1 MTCKGCE
8 GFVEAFFPVVMT
20 FCPPMYMGYSRPSS
34 PATFFSAS
42 SIRLRFSGREKSIN
56 GSFTNSET
64 IGFVSAVAMLV
75 LLMSGQVSI
84 LLRGLRGRQGEPNE
98 AAVSLAANLG
108 GREGGKDYTPHIP
121 YSHSAFM
128 CRVGESNCVLV
139 V

>member
-8 GFVEAFFPVVMT
+8 GFVEAFFSVVMT
-20 FCPPMYMGYSRPSS
+20 FWPAMYIGYSRPSS

-98 AAVSLAANLG
+98 AAGSLAARLGWLG
-108 GREGGKDYTPHIP
+108 GGKTYARKCPKSQLSALGVRGG
-121 YSHSAFM
+121 
-128 CRVGESNCVLV
+128 
-139 V
+139 

>member
-1 MTCKGCE
+1 
-8 GFVEAFFPVVMT
+8 
-20 FCPPMYMGYSRPSS
+20 MYIWYSRPSS
-34 PATFFSAS
+34 ASTFFSAS

-98 AAVSLAANLG
+98 AAVRLAARSG
-108 GREGGKDYTPHIP
+108 GAGGGKDSVAHHPETP
-121 YSHSAFM
+121 
-128 CRVGESNCVLV
+128 
-139 V
+139 

>member
-8 GFVEAFFPVVMT
+8 GFVEAFFSVVMT
-20 FCPPMYMGYSRPSS
+20 FWPAMYIGYSRPSS

-98 AAVSLAANLG
+98 AAVSLAARLG
-108 GREGGKDYTPHIP
+108 GVRGEKNFPRHSPNPHLGQV
-121 YSHSAFM
+121 AM
-128 CRVGESNCVLV
+128 VGEL
-139 V
+139 